1 MTPRPEPI
9 ALIGSGCR
17 FPGGCNTPSKLWE
30 LLRQPRDLLKKVPKT
45 RFDID
50 AFYHPDPTHH
60 GTTDVKHSYF
70 LDEDPAEF
78 DAQLFGIQPMES
90 DSIDP
95 QQRLLLETVYDSLEA
110 AGLPMEAL
118 RGSST
123 AVYVGMMCDDWSGIL
138 TKDWDSFPTY
148 TATGMARSIISNRIS
163 YVFDWHGPSMTID
176 TACSSSLVAV
186 HEAVRT
192 LRSGESKVAIAAG
205 ANLILSPGMYIA
217 ESKLRML
224 SPTGRSRMWD
234 ASADGYARGEGI
246 AAVVLKT
253 LSQAIADGD
262 HIECII
268 RETGVNQDGKT
279 SGLTMPSNLAQT
291 ALIRDTYARAGLDL
305 ANPDDRPQLF
315 HAHGTG
321 TKAGDPQEAEAISQ
335 AFFHTGLKDA
345 FANEKLYVGSIKT
358 IIGHTEGT
366 AGLASLIGSSLAIQH
381 SVIPPN
387 MHFNTL
393 NPELLPFYGHLEV
406 PTSAKQWPA
415 LAPGQ
420 LRRASINSFGFGGT
434 NAHAII
440 ENYVPEKGELAIR
453 NNAMLFTP
461 LTFSANSEKSL
472 AATLAD
478 YLEFL
483 TASPAI
489 SLRDLAWTLQHRRST
504 LSYRKA
510 ISGMNLDAIR
520 AKLAAALNDDKKS
533 SGPSDKVS
541 NPRILGVF
549 TGQGAQWPR
558 MGAELFQTSTF
569 VQDRIA
575 ELDSFLSSLP
585 EPDRPSWSI
594 QGELLAPAASSRTSE
609 AAISQPLCTAVQILL
624 VDLLKA
630 AGIEFHAVVGHS
642 SGEIGAA
649 YSAGLM
655 TAKDAIRVAYYRGVH
670 AKLAASPNNG
680 AKGAMMAVGT
690 SPEDATSFCELEGFQ
705 GRIQVAA
712 LNSSSS
718 ITLSGDDEAIEEAV
732 EIFKDEQKFARRLKV
747 DTAYHSSHMLSCSGP
762 YLDSM
767 RQCGV
772 KPLDGNA
779 MKWYSSVI
787 DGAVMS
793 QDLLSE
799 QYWVDNMTNPVLFSS
814 AITKAAEQ
822 AGPFDL
828 VIEVGPHPA
837 LKGPALGNLSEA
849 GINAPYTGVLARGQN
864 DAEELSS
871 ALGVIWT
878 ILGSGSVNFDNFE
891 RLVSGST
898 EQRQLLTDLPGYAFD
913 HQRTFWTESRVSGAY
928 KQARSPPHPIL
939 GSISVEG
946 TSSTETVWRN
956 LLRVREISWLQG
968 HKLQGQVVFPAT
980 GYVAMAVEAL
990 NIIAKERGVNV
1001 SLYKIAN
1008 ITINRAIAFND
1019 DNSSVESLF
1028 RVRVVSSDEHHI
1040 SAEFVCESCP
1050 AGENSMAVNAQ
1061 GRVELNLGDMS
1072 SDTLPQS
1079 KPSNLFNLVDVEVN
1093 RFYHALHK
1101 VGYEYSHP
1109 FHGISNIK
1117 RKIDFAVGHIEDQ
1130 SGSAWE
1136 DQLIVHPGMLDTA
1149 LQTIF
1154 AAFCSPG
1161 DERLWSLHV
1170 PVKVE
1175 AFVINPVFSTA
1186 GARKHIVLPYE
1197 ASIRDNQVA
1206 SGIVADAELHSDDGH
1221 HTFVRIE
1228 GVSLAPFSPAQ
1239 PENDAVLFS
1248 SFQYQLAGP
1257 SGVLA
1262 AMGER
1267 PSDYEIKMAKDLERV
1282 SYFYLRRLSETIPSR
1297 DREHTLLHYKRL
1309 LNWADHVVG
1318 LVGRG
1323 EHPFVTNE
1331 CRKDTHNDIVKII
1344 DKYRERVDVRLI
1356 ESVGE
1361 NLPHVIKEGSNILEH
1376 MTKDDILSRFYED
1389 GLGLAAS
1396 NRWISRMVKQI
1407 CHRYPHMNILEI
1419 GAGTGGSTRIILP
1432 AIGSAFSTYTYTD
1445 ISSAFFEAAE
1455 ERFKEYAD
1463 RMVFKTLDMERDPL
1477 DQGFIRGSYDLI
1489 IASNVLHA
1497 TDKLK
1502 EMMTNVRTLL
1512 KPGGYL
1518 VNLEVVNNDPLR
1530 NGLPMGGLPGWW
1542 IGAESGRPWGPTLT
1556 LSQWD
1561 DLVTTCGF
1569 TGIETATPDYDEL
1582 HPFSVWAAM
1591 AADDR
1596 INILREPLALLPS
1609 ATAEERP
1616 ELTIVGGKSLRTF
1629 GLVEQLVTL
1638 LSTKFSRVQR
1648 VPSVESLV
1656 SNPVPAGSTI
1666 LGLTELDEPLLRTVT
1681 EAKLEGLKSMWG
1693 LGRNILW
1700 VTCGSRAEEPH
1711 SFMMVGI
1718 GRAMRF
1724 EYPNINLQ
1732 TLDFDTIDS
1741 TAITTIAETL
1751 LRLQLLDTWQREKP
1765 LTDLMW
1771 SSEPEIVIENGKTFI
1786 PRLYPNREQNQRH
1799 NSRRRPIWDNVDPQ
1813 QSVVRLAL
1821 GNNGRSL
1828 ELQRISPLRAETSL
1842 PQGVL
1847 VLRISQSLL
1856 QSVAVGAVGH
1866 LTLFVGVE
1874 ETTGSAYLALA
1885 DAAESPVRVAADCA
1899 ILLPSQSA
1907 DFGLMALQ
1915 STAAYLIA
1923 NHVLSLLPRDSNV
1936 LIHDADRS
1944 LRETI
1949 LGGAKKAGVKPLFT
1963 SSDPSQKGEAKFIPP
1978 NTSLREL
1985 KQQVL
1990 GRAVV
1995 ASFVDFSNSDGP
2007 SSKMARLIH
2016 DILPAHCQVFP
2027 VTTFLANEV
2036 ATRPGSVASS
2046 AGDVLRAAWNDAN
2059 SASGICV
2066 ESTDPIPLSSLSDHA
2081 TFDQRLAIVD
2091 WTVSSAPARVL
2102 AVDNDT
2108 IFHPNKTYLMV
2119 GLSGEVGQSLCEW
2132 MVRHGARYIVLTSRK
2147 PKVDPEFVKN
2157 LEGYGATIR
2166 TMSLDITSRDSLQ
2179 RCYDEISRTLPP
2191 IGGVANGA
2199 MVLQD
2204 ILFQK
2209 MDLEALTKVL
2219 RPKVEGSKLL
2229 DEFFHDT
2236 PLEFF
2241 IMFSSITAVVGN
2253 SGQSNYIAANMF
2265 MTALAFQRRK
2275 RGVSGSVMDISSLVG
2290 IGYVERSDNFDA
2302 EYFANIGYT
2311 NISEQDLHQM
2321 FAEAI
2326 LVGRPDST
2334 ESAEI
2339 VTGFAPAYAD
2349 KEIKAQ
2355 YRSDLKFCHFILERP
2370 GAQGSYAGNNSAVP
2384 VRIQL
2389 EGIKRRDEAFEVI
2402 KTSFETRL
2410 RKILQIPEDE
2420 PVNDKVALVEQG
2432 VDSLVA
2438 VEVRSWFLKEIDIDM
2453 PVLKVLGGNSIIDL
2467 LNDAMERI
2475 PASILHLDAPNAD
2488 EPVSRPKLPISKS
2501 SELSLHTISSKR
2513 SHGATESGSG
2523 SGQTTPPSSISEE
2536 TIGSVPESPKEKTTF
2551 KDVSWRDAIIQ
2562 SSSEVTETMSFGQ
2575 TRFWFLNHA
2584 LQDKTAFNMAFSVRL
2599 EGSIRVSALEQ
2610 AVDVVARRHEAL
2622 RTRYF
2627 WSGDNLETPTQGVL
2641 STPLMRL
2648 ETRRVS
2654 QESQVKE
2661 ELNAIQSQTW
2671 DLNDWE
2677 SMKIALLSLDDAT
2690 HWFIVAAHHISL
2702 DGISFQIFFADLE
2715 KAYKGLHL
2723 PPLPVESQYR
2733 SFAVQQRREYESGRM
2748 RGDIEYYQKMIP
2760 EPMVEAIPLFSF
2772 SKLRARKILDQ
2783 YGEHRADIRL
2793 QSNVTTKIKQLARK
2807 NHSTSFHVYLAALQ
2821 ILLFRLLPE
2830 VDSLFIGIADANR
2843 TDKKFM
2849 HSIGFFLNLL
2859 PIRFDRPTTGFMFGQ
2874 AVKEA
2879 RNKSFAALEHSALP
2893 FDVLLNALNI
2903 TRPADATPIFQVLM
2917 DYRQGVQER
2926 TTFADCKAEGESN
2939 WHIAKS
2945 GYDVALDVI
2954 ENPAGDSLLTLKLQQ
2969 SLYSPEHTDLL
2980 LNTYVHLL
2988 EAFTSSLSLDVPL
3001 DGPPLWPEIEVKKAI
3016 ETGFGESMV
3025 QEWPETV
3032 SHRIDDIIRE
3042 SPHRPA
3048 IKDGRGNALTYQDLK
3063 RRVQAIAS
3071 RILEEGECYNKI
3083 IGVFQE
3089 PASDWICSLLAVLR
3103 VGATYL
3109 PLDTR
3114 QSIPR
3119 LASVIEQTKPVF
3131 ILNDLTTSEKTK
3143 LLAVDRNTQF
3153 INVSNVSSSHS
3164 PATLSATPNLAKSSS
3179 PAVVLF
3185 TSGSTG
3191 TPKGIVL
3198 RHSSLRAQ
3206 SEAFSRTYNLPKIAT
3221 KVLQQTAYSFDI
3233 AMEQILT
3240 ALCNGGCL
3248 YVVPAEHRGDPL
3260 ETTNLMATEG
3270 IDYTAGTPS
3279 EYDMWLQFAPDNLR
3293 RCLSWGTAV
3302 AGGEKLSDAL
3312 VEQFRLLNLPGFRLV
3327 NNYGPAEITVACTK
3341 GEVAYRNVNL
3351 EKPVPTGFTL
3361 PNFSVYILDKSG
3373 APLPIGVPGEIAIG
3387 GCGVAAGYFGLDE
3400 LTRKRFVSDPFANQN
3415 RHFASNGWTTMY
3427 LTGDRGRLR
3436 RDGALYCDGRIDGD
3450 TQIKLRGIRME
3461 LGDIENAILQA
3472 SNDALSHAVVTV
3484 RRESDTAPAFLAAH
3498 VVFSPQYS
3506 EPDRQR
3512 FLAKLAASLPLPDYM
3527 IPSVMVPLDSL
3538 PVTSHIKTDRKAIAA
3553 LELPASA
3560 TSNLDSA
3567 PLRDLTST
3575 ETALVNLWREAVP
3588 ESAAARGI
3596 DVKTDFFHV
3605 GGTSMLLVKLQS
3617 LIKREFRVA
3626 PRLIDLMGASTLK
3639 AMALAVEAATAG
3651 GQINWAEETAVP
3663 AAWATFVGSRPQ
3675 VRRGSG
3681 LRMLVTGA
3689 TGYLGRRVVRQLTAL
3704 DAVEKIYCLVRDG
3717 RESARVAVLPSS
3729 AKVSVIAC
3737 NFPQPGL
3744 GLCPED
3750 MSRLSN
3756 NADVILH
3763 CAANRNFWDDYE
3775 VLRPVN
3781 LEAVKELVRLALP
3794 RLIPIHFLSSGRVT
3808 IYKDNTPPVNGSD
3821 GYVASKWAAE
3831 EFLGKVAAQTGLPVV
3846 IHRPIGISD
3855 GGLSSSEQ
3863 SQAQAQQVVKE
3874 LTGLVRAMKLSPD
3887 FGGVTGTVDILPAQK
3902 VVEDVVAAVVSG
3914 WGDERGVV
3922 MVEHAGQIRA
3932 DFDAFA
3938 QEVEWDEEL
3947 KGLERVPALQ
3957 WIGKAKENGFEQFLA
3972 SHRLVISSET
3982 KPYQSL
3988 LQCLYNSVSPFLI
4001 PTDPGW
4007 PAYGTIFSEW
4017 LQYIPATI
4025 TLPSTTDQIATVV
4038 NYVGRYGIPIRAKS
4052 GGPLV
4057 RFVQHRRSQ
4066 PDLDGPPREFQLGLP
4081 DNRAGVAA
4089 VGGGVRP
4096 GNLARGVWVQGRQA
4110 LGHGSCPGVGIGWH
4124 FTRGRYGDSSRA
4136 FGLALEQIVALD
4148 VVLAN
4153 GSFMRVVDDTL
4164 GDVYY
4169 ALRGATDSFDGNLP
4183 LDQIFSQ
4190 RGIQFLEGLNDAMA
4204 NATHWLYSAYLNYID
4219 PELDCDEARHLYYG
4233 EPLF

>member
-30 LLRQPRDLLKKVPKT
+30 LLREPRDLLQKVPKT

-50 AFYHPDPTHH
+50 AFYHPDATHH
-60 GTTDVKHSYF
+60 GTTDVKYSYF

-95 QQRLLLETVYDSLEA
+95 QQRLLLETVYDSLES
-110 AGLPMEAL
+110 AGLPMETL

-192 LRSGESKVAIAAG
+192 LRSGESKVAVAAG

-224 SPTGRSRMWD
+224 SRTGRSRMWD
-234 ASADGYARGEGI
+234 AQADGYARGEGI

-262 HIECII
+262 HISCII

-305 ANPDDRPQLF
+305 ANPNDRPQFF

-321 TKAGDPQEAEAISQ
+321 TKAGDPQEAEAISK
-335 AFFHTGLKDA
+335 AFFQEEAGEAITDG
-345 FANEKLYVGSIKT
+345 KLYVGSIKT

-393 NPELLPFYGHLEV
+393 NPDLLPFYNHLEV
-406 PTSAKQWPA
+406 PTTAKQWPA
-415 LAPGQ
+415 LEPGQ
-420 LRRASINSFGFGGT
+420 ARRASINSFGFGGT

-440 ENYVPEKGELAIR
+440 ENYVPATETSMTSVDGKLY
-453 NNAMLFTP
+453 TP

-472 AATLAD
+472 AATLTN
-478 YLEFL
+478 YLDLL
-483 TASPAI
+483 TINPDL

-510 ISGMNLDAIR
+510 ISGLGLQAIR
-520 AKLAAALNDDKKS
+520 TKLAAALNEDKQL
-533 SGPSDKVS
+533 SGRSDKVS

-558 MGAELFQTSTF
+558 MGAELLQRSTF
-569 VQDRIA
+569 VQDRVA
-575 ELDSFLSSLP
+575 ELDGFLSSLA
-585 EPDRPSWSI
+585 EPDRPTWSI
-594 QGELLAPAASSRTSE
+594 KNELLAPAASSRISE
-609 AAISQPLCTAVQILL
+609 AAISQPLCTVVQIIL

-630 AGIEFHAVVGHS
+630 AGVEFQAVVGHS
-642 SGEIGAA
+642 SGEIAAA
-649 YSAGLM
+649 YSAGLL

-670 AKLAASPNNG
+670 AKLASSPNNG
-680 AKGAMMAVGT
+680 VKGAMMAVGT
-690 SPEDATSFCELEGFQ
+690 SPEDATSFCELDGFQ

-718 ITLSGDDEAIEEAV
+718 ITLSGDEEAIEEAV

-747 DTAYHSSHMLSCSGP
+747 DTAYHSSHMLSCSQP
-762 YLDSM
+762 YLESM
-767 RQCGV
+767 HQCGV
-772 KPLDGNA
+772 ESLHGNET
-779 MKWYSSVI
+779 KWFSSVI
-787 DGAVMS
+787 DGAIMS
-793 QDLLSE
+793 PDSLSE
-799 QYWVDNMTNPVLFSS
+799 RYWVDNMTNPVLFSS
-814 AITKAAEQ
+814 AITNAATV

-828 VIEVGPHPA
+828 VVEVGPHPA
-837 LKGPALGNLSEA
+837 LEGPALDNLSEV
-849 GINAPYTGVLARGQN
+849 GVNAPYTGVLSRNRN

-878 ILGSGSVNFDNFE
+878 ALGSGSVNFDKFE
-891 RLVSGST
+891 RLVTGSN
-898 EQRQLLTDLPGYAFD
+898 EPRRLLTSLPGYSFD
-913 HQRTFWTESRVSGAY
+913 HQRKFWTESRVSGAY
-928 KQARSPPHPIL
+928 RQARSPPHPIL
-939 GSISVEG
+939 GSISIEG

-956 LLRVREISWLQG
+956 LLRVKEIPWLQG
-968 HKLQGQVVFPAT
+968 HKLQGQVVYPAT

-990 NIIAKERGVNV
+990 NIIAKERGANV
-1001 SLYKIAN
+1001 SLYKVADIA
-1008 ITINRAIAFND
+1008 INRAIAFND

-1028 RVRVVSSDEHHI
+1028 RVRVISSDDHHI
-1040 SAEFVCESCP
+1040 AAEFVCESCP
-1050 AGENSMAVNAQ
+1050 AGESSMAVNAQ
-1061 GRVELNLGDMS
+1061 GRVELSLGDAS
-1072 SDTLPQS
+1072 FDTLPEPKQS
-1079 KPSNLFNLVDVEVN
+1079 TLFSLVDVEVD
-1093 RFYHALHK
+1093 RFYHALRK

-1109 FHGISNIK
+1109 FQGISNIR
-1117 RKIDFAVGHIEDQ
+1117 RKIDFAVGQIQDQ

-1175 AFVINPVFSTA
+1175 AFVINPAFSAA
-1186 GARKHIVLPYE
+1186 GTRKHSVLPYQ
-1197 ASIRDNQVA
+1197 ASIRDHQVA
-1206 SGIVADAELHSDDGH
+1206 SGIVADAELRSDDDH

-1239 PENDAVLFS
+1239 PENDSVLFS
-1248 SFQYQLAGP
+1248 SFKYQLAGP

-1267 PSDYEIKMAKDLERV
+1267 PSDYEIQMAKDLERV
-1282 SYFYLRRLSETIPSR
+1282 SYFYLRRLSEMIPPN
-1297 DREHTLLHYKRL
+1297 DREHTLLHYRRL

-1318 LVGRG
+1318 LVDRG

-1331 CRKDTHNDIVKII
+1331 CRKDNHNEIVKII

-1361 NLPHVIKEGSNILEH
+1361 NLPQVILDGSNVLEH
-1376 MTKDDILSRFYED
+1376 MTKDGILSRFYED

-1463 RMVFKTLDMERDPL
+1463 RMVFKTFDMERDPT
-1477 DQGFIRGSYDLI
+1477 DQGFVAGSYDLI

-1497 TDKLK
+1497 TDKLT

-1561 DLVTTCGF
+1561 DLVSACGF
-1569 TGIETATPDYDEL
+1569 AGIETATPDYDEL

-1596 INILREPLALLPS
+1596 ISILREPLALLPDAS
-1609 ATAEERP
+1609 AEERP
-1616 ELTIVGGKSLRTF
+1616 QLTIVGGKSLRTF
-1629 GLVEQLVTL
+1629 GLVEQLTTI
-1638 LSTKFSRVQR
+1638 LSKKFSRVQR
-1648 VPSVESLV
+1648 VPSIEALLA
-1656 SNPVPAGSTI
+1656 NPIPTGSTV
-1666 LGLTELDEPLLRTVT
+1666 LGLTELDEPLLRKVT
-1681 EAKLEGLKSMWG
+1681 EGKLEGLKAMWG
-1693 LGRNILW
+1693 LARNILW
-1700 VTCGSRAEEPH
+1700 VTRGSRAEEPH

-1732 TLDFDTIDS
+1732 TLDVDTIDS
-1741 TAITTIAETL
+1741 TTITTIAETL

-1771 SSEPEIVIENGKTFI
+1771 SSEPEIVIENGKTLI
-1786 PRLYPNREQNQRH
+1786 PRLYPNQKQNQRH

-1813 QSVVRLAL
+1813 QSVVRLAVGSS
-1821 GNNGRSL
+1821 GNST
-1828 ELQRISPLRAETSL
+1828 ELQRISPLRVERDAPHGCL
-1842 PQGVL
+1842 L
-1847 VLRISQSLL
+1847 LRISQSLF
-1856 QSVAVGAVGH
+1856 QTVSVGTAGH
-1866 LTLFVGVE
+1866 LMLFVGVE
-1874 ETTGSAYLALA
+1874 ETTDSAYLALS
-1885 DAAESPVRVAADCA
+1885 DSAESPARVPVDCA
-1899 ILLPSQSA
+1899 ILLPSQSR
-1907 DFGLMALQ
+1907 DFALMALQ
-1915 STAAYLIA
+1915 STAAYLVA
-1923 NHVLSLLPRDSNV
+1923 NKVLGLLPRDSRV
-1936 LIHDADRS
+1936 LIHEADQS
-1944 LRETI
+1944 IRETI
-1949 LGGAKKAGVKPLFT
+1949 LGGAKRIGVKPLFT
-1963 SSDPSQKGEAKFIPP
+1963 TSDPSRKTEANFIHPNVALGELRQQISGS
-1978 NTSLREL
+1978 TSL
-1985 KQQVL
+1985 
-1990 GRAVV
+1990 A
-1995 ASFVDFSNSDGP
+1995 AFVDFSCGDGP
-2007 SSKMARLIH
+2007 SSRTARLIR
-2016 DILPAHCQVFP
+2016 DILPTHCQIFP
-2027 VTTFLANEV
+2027 GITFFGNEV
-2036 ATRPGSVASS
+2036 VARPGSTTAS
-2046 AGDVLRAAWNDAN
+2046 AGDILRAAWSEAN

-2066 ESTDPIPLSSLSDHA
+2066 DAKDPVLLSSLSDHS
-2081 TFDQRLAIVD
+2081 TFNHRLEVLD
-2091 WTVSSAPARVL
+2091 WKVPLAPARVL

-2108 IFHPNKTYLMV
+2108 IFHPYKTYLMV
-2119 GLSGEVGQSLCEW
+2119 GLSGEVGQSLCAW
-2132 MVRHGARYIVLTSRK
+2132 MARHGAKYIVLTSRK
-2147 PKVDPEFVKN
+2147 PKVDPEFIQH
-2157 LEGYGATIR
+2157 LEGYGATVR

-2229 DEFFHDT
+2229 DEFFYDS
-2236 PLEFF
+2236 PLDFF

-2275 RGVSGSVMDISSLVG
+2275 RGVPGSVMDISSLVG

-2370 GAQGSYAGNNSAVP
+2370 GAQGSYAGNSSAVP

-2389 EGIKRRDEAFEVI
+2389 EGVKGKDEAFNII

-2410 RKILQIPEDE
+2410 RKILQIPEGE
-2420 PVNDKVALVEQG
+2420 PVNDRVALVEQG

-2438 VEVRSWFLKEIDIDM
+2438 VEVRSWFLKELDIDM
-2453 PVLKVLGGNSIIDL
+2453 PVLKVLGGNSIVDL
-2467 LNDAMERI
+2467 LNDAIERI
-2475 PASILHLDAPNAD
+2475 PPSILNLDAVTP
-2488 EPVSRPKLPISKS
+2488 EVMVSRPKLPNSKP
-2501 SELSLHTISSKR
+2501 SELSIHTIKSTK

-2536 TIGSVPESPKEKTTF
+2536 SVPVSSAPESPKEKTTF
-2551 KDVSWRDAIIQ
+2551 KDVSWRDTIIQ

-2575 TRFWFLNHA
+2575 TRFWFLHHA
-2584 LQDKTAFNMAFSVRL
+2584 LRDKTAFNMAFSVRL
-2599 EGSIRVSALEQ
+2599 EGSISVSALEQ
-2610 AVDVVARRHEAL
+2610 AVEAVARRHEAL

-2627 WSGDNLETPTQGVL
+2627 WSGDNLETPTQGIL
-2641 STPLMRL
+2641 SSPLMRL
-2648 ETRRVS
+2648 EARRVS
-2654 QESQVKE
+2654 DESQVKE
-2661 ELNAIQSQTW
+2661 VLDAIQSKTW
-2671 DLNDWE
+2671 NLNDWE
-2677 SMKIALLSLDDAT
+2677 SMKMVLLSLNEST

-2715 KAYKGLHL
+2715 KVYKGLRL
-2723 PPLPVESQYR
+2723 PPLPAESQYR
-2733 SFAVQQRREYESGRM
+2733 SFAVQQRRDYQAGRM
-2748 RGDIEYYQKMIP
+2748 MGDIEYYRKLIP
-2760 EPMVEAIPLFSF
+2760 DSAAEPIPLFSF
-2772 SKLRARKILDQ
+2772 SKLRARRTLDQ

-2793 QSNVTTKIKQLARK
+2793 QPNVTSKIKQLARK

-2821 ILLFRLLPE
+2821 TLLFRLLPDT
-2830 VDSLFIGIADANR
+2830 DSLFIGIADANR
-2843 TDKKFM
+2843 MDKRFM
-2849 HSIGFFLNLL
+2849 QSIGFFLNLL
-2859 PIRFDRPTTGFMFGQ
+2859 PVRFDRPIAGSGFGQ

-2893 FDVLLNALNI
+2893 FDVLLNELNI

-2926 TTFADCKAEGESN
+2926 TTFAGCKAEGESN

-2969 SLYSPEHTDLL
+2969 GLYSPEQTELL
-2980 LNTYVHLL
+2980 LKTYVHLL
-2988 EAFTSSLSLDVPL
+2988 EGFTGGSSLDVAV
-3001 DGPPLWPEIEVKKAI
+3001 DGLPLWPEAEITKAI
-3016 ETGFGESMV
+3016 ESGFGKSML

-3032 SHRIDDIIRE
+3032 SHRIDAIARE
-3042 SPHRPA
+3042 NPHKPA
-3048 IKDGRGNALTYQDLK
+3048 IKDGRGHALSYHQLE
-3063 RRVQAIAS
+3063 RRVQVLSNKLLAQ
-3071 RILEEGECYNKI
+3071 GECHGKI

-3089 PASDWICSLLAVLR
+3089 PAADWISSLLAIFR

-3114 QSIPR
+3114 QSTPR
-3119 LASVIEQTKPVF
+3119 LASIIEQTQPVI
-3131 ILNDLTTSEKTK
+3131 ILHDLTTAEKTK
-3143 LLAVDRNTQF
+3143 LLASNTKTRF
-3153 INVSNVSSSHS
+3153 IDISGVSEFRS
-3164 PATLSATPNLAKSSS
+3164 LATPSAVPNAAKASS

-3191 TPKGIVL
+3191 TPKGIVI

-3206 SEAFSRTYNLPKIAT
+3206 SESFSRTYNLPKIAT
-3221 KVLQQTAYSFDI
+3221 KVLQQTAYTFDL
-3233 AMEQILT
+3233 ALEQILT

-3260 ETTNLMATEG
+3260 ETTRLMATEA
-3270 IDYTAGTPS
+3270 IDYTAATPS
-3279 EYDMWLQFAPDNLR
+3279 EYDMWFQFASENLR
-3293 RCLSWGTAV
+3293 RCSSWSTAL
-3302 AGGEKLSDAL
+3302 AGGEAMSGAL
-3312 VEQFRLLNLPGFRLV
+3312 VQQFRLLDLPGLRLH
-3327 NNYGPAEITVACTK
+3327 NNYGPAETTIAFTK
-3341 GEVAYRNVNL
+3341 GEVAYKKVEL
-3351 EKPVPTGFTL
+3351 HESVPTGFVL

-3373 APLPIGVPGEIAIG
+3373 APVPIGVPGEISIG
-3387 GCGVAAGYFGLDE
+3387 GAGVAAGYFGLDE
-3400 LTRKRFVSDPFANQN
+3400 LTRDRFVPDLFAKRNS
-3415 RHFASNGWTTMY
+3415 HFMSHGWTTMY

-3436 RDGALYCDGRIDGD
+3436 EDGAVYCDGRIDGD
-3450 TQIKLRGIRME
+3450 TQVKLRGIRME
-3461 LGDIENAILQA
+3461 LGDIESVIVQA
-3472 SNDALSHAVVTV
+3472 SNGALTHAVVTL
-3484 RRESDTAPAFLAAH
+3484 RKDTESSLDFLAAH
-3498 VVFSPQYS
+3498 VVFSPRAHS
-3506 EPDRQR
+3506 EPEPQK
-3512 FLAKLAASLPLPDYM
+3512 FLAKLIASLPLPSYM

-3538 PVTSHIKTDRKAIAA
+3538 PVTSHFKTDRKAIAA
-3553 LELPASA
+3553 LELPGSV
-3560 TSNLDSA
+3560 TSSSNPPRLE
-3567 PLRDLTST
+3567 DLKPT
-3575 ETALVNLWREAVP
+3575 EAALVNLWKEVVP
-3588 ESAAARGI
+3588 GSATARGI
-3596 DVKTDFFHV
+3596 DANTDFFHV

-3626 PRLIDLMGASTLK
+3626 PRLVDLMGSSAVKT
-3639 AMALAVEAATAG
+3639 MALVVEAAIAG
-3651 GQINWAEETAVP
+3651 GQIDWIEETAIP
-3663 AAWATFVGSRPQ
+3663 TAWTTAVGSKSE
-3675 VRRGSG
+3675 VRKGSR
-3681 LRMLVTGA
+3681 LRVLVTGA
-3689 TGYLGRRVVRQLTAL
+3689 TGYLGRRVVQELIAL
-3704 DAVEKIYCLVRDG
+3704 DTVEEIYCLIRDG
-3717 RESARVAVLPSS
+3717 KESARFDVLPSS
-3729 AKVSVIAC
+3729 TKVSVVAC
-3737 NFPQPGL
+3737 DFSQQGL
-3744 GLCPED
+3744 DISVDEI
-3750 MSRLSN
+3750 SRLSN
-3756 NADVILH
+3756 KTDVIVH

-3775 VLRPVN
+3775 VLRSVN

-3794 RLIPIHFLSSGRVT
+3794 RLIPVHFLSSGRVAV
-3808 IYKDNTPPVNGSD
+3808 YKDRTPPVNGSD

-3831 EFLGKVAAQTGLPVV
+3831 QFLGKVAALTGLPVT
-3846 IHRPIGISD
+3846 IHRPTRVPDAAAIS
-3855 GGLSSSEQ
+3855 SAQ
-3863 SQAQAQQVVKE
+3863 FRTQAQEVVKE
-3874 LTGLVRAMKLSPD
+3874 LTGLVRNMKVAPD
-3887 FGGVTGTVDILPAQK
+3887 FRGVSGTVDILPAHK
-3902 VVEDVVAAVVSG
+3902 IVGNVVAAVVLSRSH
-3914 WGDERGVV
+3914 DKPVV
-3922 MVEHAGQIRA
+3922 VVEHAAKIRA

-3938 QEVEWDEEL
+3938 QEVERDEEL
-3947 KGLERVPALQ
+3947 KELERMPALHWMGQ
-3957 WIGKAKENGFEQFLA
+3957 AKENGFGQFLA
-3972 SHRLVISSET
+3972 SHRLVVSSEAGEM
-3982 KPYQSL
+3982 
-3988 LQCLYNSVSPFLI
+3988 VS
-4001 PTDPGW
+4001 
-4007 PAYGTIFSEW
+4007 E
-4017 LQYIPATI
+4017 
-4025 TLPSTTDQIATVV
+4025 
-4038 NYVGRYGIPIRAKS
+4038 R
-4052 GGPLV
+4052 
-4057 RFVQHRRSQ
+4057 
-4066 PDLDGPPREFQLGLP
+4066 
-4081 DNRAGVAA
+4081 
-4089 VGGGVRP
+4089 
-4096 GNLARGVWVQGRQA
+4096 
-4110 LGHGSCPGVGIGWH
+4110 
-4124 FTRGRYGDSSRA
+4124 
-4136 FGLALEQIVALD
+4136 
-4148 VVLAN
+4148 
-4153 GSFMRVVDDTL
+4153 
-4164 GDVYY
+4164 
-4169 ALRGATDSFDGNLP
+4169 
-4183 LDQIFSQ
+4183 
-4190 RGIQFLEGLNDAMA
+4190 
-4204 NATHWLYSAYLNYID
+4204 
-4219 PELDCDEARHLYYG
+4219 
-4233 EPLF
+4233 